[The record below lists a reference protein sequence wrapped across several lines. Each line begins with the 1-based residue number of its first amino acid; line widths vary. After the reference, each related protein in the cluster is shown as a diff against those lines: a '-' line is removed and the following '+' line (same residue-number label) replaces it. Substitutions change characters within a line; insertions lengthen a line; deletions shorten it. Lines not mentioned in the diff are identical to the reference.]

1 MNRQKCSSVQTK
13 TKLLVVKQRNAPEVV
28 MAKWKLCL
36 VVMMVEVLDVILG
49 GVEGLPF

>member
-1 MNRQKCSSVQTK
+1 MQFCSNQNKIIGCEAS
-13 TKLLVVKQRNAPEVV
+13 NAPEVL
-28 MAKWKLCL
+28 MAKWKFCL